1 MNIKE
6 LQAFI
11 SVYDNRSITK
21 AAERLYVSQPTLTR
35 TIKKIEEDTGT
46 ELFKRTIEGIIP
58 TVAGDIYNEHARKMI
73 EIYRNLE
80 HSISLMNDKNSGKLT
95 IGTTFFL
102 GAITLPVVL
111 EEFNNRYPNIKLE
124 IIEGTSFEIEAEIV
138 KGIVDVGIIHLPISN
153 PNLEIIYIGQEKFLV
168 ALSKDDALNALS
180 YEKDDDILRYL
191 DVSLLKNRH
200 FILNAPTQRTQQ
212 EVIRICKNAG
222 FTPNVKYQTRNL
234 QTIVNLVN
242 KGLGVSLIPSSY
254 LNIFDKVSKPNYY
267 NIEPLL
273 EPEWGLAVIYA
284 KNLALP
290 KGFVEFVDICKATL
304 PNIYN
309 Y

>member
-35 TIKKIEEDTGT
+35 IIKKIEEDTGT

-73 EIYRNLE
+73 ELYRNLE
-80 HSISLMNDKNSGKLT
+80 HSISLMNEKNSGKLT

-111 EEFNNRYPNIKLE
+111 SEFNLRYPNVKLE
-124 IIEGTSFEIEAEIV
+124 IIEGNSFEIEAEIV

-153 PNLEIIYIGQEKFLV
+153 PNLEVVPIGHEKFLV
-168 ALSKDDALNALS
+168 ALSKDDALNELAYDKGEDLK
-180 YEKDDDILRYL
+180 YI
-191 DVSLLKNRH
+191 DVKSLKNRQ
-200 FILNAPTQRTQQ
+200 FILNAPNQRTQQ

-222 FTPNVKYQTRNL
+222 FVPNVKYQTRNL
-234 QTIVNLVN
+234 QTIVNLVS
-242 KGLGVSLIPSSY
+242 KGLAVSLIPSSY
-254 LNIFDKVSKPNYY
+254 PNIFDKVNPPNYY
-267 NIEPLL
+267 NIEPELK
-273 EPEWGLAVIYA
+273 PEWPLAVIHA
-284 KNLALP
+284 KNLAPP
-290 KGFVEFVDICKATL
+290 KGFVEFVDICKSTL
-304 PNIYN
+304 PKIYN

>member
-35 TIKKIEEDTGT
+35 IIKKIEEDTGT

-58 TVAGDIYNEHARKMI
+58 TVAGDIYNEHARQMI
-73 EIYRNLE
+73 ELYRNLE
-80 HSISLMNDKNSGKLT
+80 HSISLVNEKNSGKLT

-102 GAITLPVVL
+102 GAIILPVVL
-111 EEFNNRYPNIKLE
+111 SEFNTRYPNIKLE
-124 IIEGTSFEIEAEIV
+124 IIEGNSFEIEAEIV

-153 PNLEIIYIGQEKFLV
+153 PNLEVVHIGQEKFLV
-168 ALSKDDALNALS
+168 ALSKHDALNALA
-180 YEKDDDILRYL
+180 YDKGDDLKYI
-191 DVSLLKNRH
+191 DVKSLKNRQ
-200 FILNAPTQRTQQ
+200 FILNAPNQRTPQ
-212 EVIRICKNAG
+212 EVVRICKNAG

-234 QTIVNLVN
+234 QTIVNLVS

-254 LNIFDKVSKPNYY
+254 PNIFDKVNQPNYY
-267 NIEPLL
+267 NIEPDLK
-273 EPEWGLAVIYA
+273 PEWALAVIHA

-290 KGFVEFVDICKATL
+290 KGFAAFIEICKSTL
-304 PNIYN
+304 PSIYN
-309 Y
+309 F